1 LGSIYKNSSIETLL
15 IGNFSKK
22 WIHFNYVSLYVVIF
36 IYSFFVGIE
45 NLKHFLGG
53 VKFTSLLL
61 ISSSHLKKI
70 YVTCKDVLLCSNNKT
85 LGKKNITSLIAKNTI
100 DLLKHNLHSLDNSCI
115 AHTLARY
122 LTVNSSFKKRVYI
135 KYIEFQQLYNFLV
148 INGIVIKKHT
158 VVPGSFLN
166 KNQYLLPS
174 ILVID
179 FELKSS
185 ILGKSN
191 LRIKGTYNLINY
203 LNKIEW
209 FYFYKKLS
217 SCLGSGCN
225 IIIST
230 SAIDSIS
237 SQFFTDHHILS
248 IPDVGKSQIYSISV
262 FLHSIVTPIH
272 SLIESHK
279 PMSCHYFE
287 IQKHRQFTYYFFIGL
302 RNYETMTI
310 LIDDSY
316 EKQDVNILASVRVLL
331 NFFKVIYRKSK
342 LDTCSLLFDLIVIQN
357 LRKFSKEEDF
367 NYFLLKKL
375 FADAF
380 EDSFKQLMLNYQ
392 INHRILSDL
401 FKSLVGNSSLIMSD
415 FTFNMKTKKI
425 HNLHYNT
432 TLEFT
437 YFKIIMLRNIFT
449 LIKSIFNYVFINEL
463 ILV

>member
-1 LGSIYKNSSIETLL
+1 
-15 IGNFSKK
+15 
-22 WIHFNYVSLYVVIF
+22 
-36 IYSFFVGIE
+36 
-45 NLKHFLGG
+45 
-53 VKFTSLLL
+53 
-61 ISSSHLKKI
+61 
-70 YVTCKDVLLCSNNKT
+70 
-85 LGKKNITSLIAKNTI
+85 
-100 DLLKHNLHSLDNSCI
+100 
-115 AHTLARY
+115 
-122 LTVNSSFKKRVYI
+122 
-135 KYIEFQQLYNFLV
+135 
-148 INGIVIKKHT
+148 
-158 VVPGSFLN
+158 
-166 KNQYLLPS
+166 
-174 ILVID
+174 
-179 FELKSS
+179 
-185 ILGKSN
+185 
-191 LRIKGTYNLINY
+191 
-203 LNKIEW
+203 
-209 FYFYKKLS
+209 
-217 SCLGSGCN
+217 
-225 IIIST
+225 
-230 SAIDSIS
+230 
-237 SQFFTDHHILS
+237 
-248 IPDVGKSQIYSISV
+248 
-262 FLHSIVTPIH
+262 
-272 SLIESHK
+272 
-279 PMSCHYFE
+279 MSCHYFE